1 MKSLT
6 AGRRSAAAEIAAP
19 NWIVVET
26 MKFDSVGTPQ
36 HSQKLTQRR
45 RLSGRLGT
53 TMQGAAHIGCDKTHF
68 PLA

>member
-6 AGRRSAAAEIAAP
+6 AARQSAAAEIAAP

-26 MKFDSVGTPQ
+26 MKFDSVGAPQ

-45 RLSGRLGT
+45 RLSGRLGAT
-53 TMQGAAHIGCDKTHF
+53 LRGGVGLQKT
-68 PLA
+68 A